1 MIFSGIFNIKWERG
15 PTVRKKTKICL
26 GCLREIS
33 LYDSVCP
40 FCGFDPIKVKNPRYL
55 RAGTRLLDRYLVGR
69 ELGEG
74 GFGITYV
81 GYDTRQK
88 RPVAVKEYFPAH
100 ITSRDTTSGRT
111 QDVI

>member
-1 MIFSGIFNIKWERG
+1 M
-15 PTVRKKTKICL
+15 RKKTKICL

-69 ELGEG
+69 EL
-74 GFGITYV
+74 V
-81 GYDTRQK
+81 R
-88 RPVAVKEYFPAH
+88 VALVLLMWM
-100 ITSRDTTSGRT
+100 IRGRK
-111 QDVI
+111 DRWL

>member
-74 GFGITYV
+74 KNIFRHTSHRVI
-81 GYDTRQK
+81 Q
-88 RPVAVKEYFPAH
+88 RP
-100 ITSRDTTSGRT
+100 
-111 QDVI
+111 DVRRM